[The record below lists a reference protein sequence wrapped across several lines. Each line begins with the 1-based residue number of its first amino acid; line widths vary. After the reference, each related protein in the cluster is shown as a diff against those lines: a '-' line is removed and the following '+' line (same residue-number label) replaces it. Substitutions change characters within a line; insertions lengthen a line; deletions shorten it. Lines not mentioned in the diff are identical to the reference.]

1 MGLFLRVDFIN
12 IMKSN
17 RSLFKGTGNFTK
29 VASGTEGVC
38 VKERGKDR
46 ERERCRGWVGEKD
59 MSNMPH
65 TE

>member
-1 MGLFLRVDFIN
+1 MRVDFIN

-38 VKERGKDR
+38 V
-46 ERERCRGWVGEKD
+46 
-59 MSNMPH
+59 
-65 TE
+65 